1 MHSSLSYKVK
11 TCIHLWPMHL
21 HYHPLALQSQENCH
35 VVAWF
40 ESFLVCSTCVEP
52 PHILVDLGA
61 RFILLVYQAS
71 PSLTHLPESGCDVVA
86 Q

>member
-1 MHSSLSYKVK
+1 ML
-11 TCIHLWPMHL
+11 L
-21 HYHPLALQSQENCH
+21 
-35 VVAWF
+35 AWF

-61 RFILLVYQAS
+61 QFILLVYQAS
-71 PSLTHLPESGCDVVA
+71 SSLTHLPESGCDVVA